1 MREKLSAAGLG
12 LLVAAIVAVSATFA
26 WITLSRAPEVTGIA
40 TTLSGNGAL
49 EIALSKP
56 DGSQPDNFDI
66 DEGAPAKTDVVS
78 SNLQW
83 GNLVNLSDASYG
95 IDNLALR
102 PAQLNTSN
110 LLNSPL
116 WGASYGGDGRI
127 TQLDSN
133 YAYAKY
139 KDGTFIT
146 SKDLGVRAIAT
157 YTTTISD
164 ASQREYIEVRDA
176 VTAAHQAVN
185 EAYGNDRDG
194 VPTKFG
200 ALGTMISKYA
210 QDKLDKAS
218 PGTNL
223 APYLG
228 NMIPLYEAV
237 QEVMEKQKD
246 AYVALANL
254 QSYLHANNTGGEYK
268 PMTWKELVDNRLDY
282 TAQDSKTDSKNGVVS
297 LVGLKDFIK
306 DLGIIETD
314 VSLLHQYKADY
325 EENGTAYY
333 WGTWSKTEELKHPLN
348 TIVADLIDHGSMTID
363 LNDDGQERKVT
374 GLGKNDASALL
385 SANGKNRKAY
395 VYNGVLKRLEQLA
408 VDESYRLNGRGECT
422 IRVSFLATI
431 TVNGKA
437 YTKASGASD
446 FALNYSRST
455 EGKEL
460 VPSDQV
466 AEDTYGMVVDFWV
479 RTNHETT
486 KLTLEG
492 ATVTDEEGEILRY
505 DGVNRIWGAT
515 GAAES
520 GTLTR
525 ESTTQ
530 GGGSCYVYY
539 ADTPEDQSRSLRLL
553 EAMKVAFVSA
563 SGELLAQ
570 GEMDTQNYWAQ
581 NGRITV
587 PLALNSETKTTY
599 TYKDKQN
606 NELVGRAITTLQMD
620 DAQRITAIVYL
631 DGTQL
636 TNDMVLAA
644 SEVQGQLNLQFGSS
658 ENLTTAGDK
667 NLVDK
672 VRRVTA
678 TADKLELDYDTAT
691 SAEELTT
698 EVTLTVEGAEPTEI
712 TAQFVRA
719 INSTQGSRETEMSF
733 TKQADGS
740 WTGKYRFVAPGTY
753 YLRHVRL
760 NGVDYALDEPVTIQV
775 KGFDLKSVSWSE
787 MTSEATIRTS
797 DGTYSEKVWV
807 EFATDDETKMPSTVE
822 ARFVRTDGNTVNI
835 PLTRG
840 TGGVWTGTGTFTTS
854 GVYKWEYLV
863 YKTASST
870 NGSYRDLGD
879 SKKTLDLALG
889 LYVSVL
895 DKSGTQTQPYET
907 GRTYPKDVAVSIYD
921 NAGNALEGLEGAR
934 LYYSNGGSA
943 TNTINT
949 DLAWE
954 ELDGC
959 YNGTLP
965 IAKAGRYQFAYV
977 SMQGGQALTKAT
989 DSPIYTIIS
998 PDPPIYDETSRATYH
1013 GDTLQFV
1020 PLTNDAQ
1027 IDGVKIK
1034 NSASATVAAVV
1045 HNSETNGYYSVPAGD
1060 VRYAGESWIVKLPTY
1075 TRQLGEDRQEQTQ
1088 DGTWT
1093 LVALLLT
1100 DCYDTNSVFRDE
1112 TNPIIWVGSDDV
1124 SKAYAADR
1132 LVDESGNARPYE
1144 SKDFSL
1150 LSTTVSCSVSVTM
1163 EPGQTDLG
1171 SKSSTEFMHRF
1182 AVKDLGM
1189 KVTIRDDAGR
1199 VIPADKVESVL
1210 LAVNYAAP
1218 QDDAY
1223 GYRVQSGAGRGYEV
1237 SFTWDGEQCLWT
1249 AASSPDIWQY
1259 VGRYTV
1265 QKLTVTVKGGKSLTF
1280 EAGTAG
1286 VPAAYTLM
1294 TKSPDSS
1301 NISLEDVKQVTKEFG
1316 KNSNNNVTGT
1326 FLQSYDLGGTNLKV
1340 SLTPKDKDGNQYAV
1354 LENVTASLKLTY
1366 KNGKTAPYGGYS
1378 WTDTSAYE
1386 NITLP
1391 MAAGDGNSVYK
1402 AEATPLLAG
1411 TYSAAIEVKVGKNT
1425 TTMNLSDISAWSKA
1439 PDVTMALADG
1449 TPETVTVNKGG
1460 GIEYS
1465 EVFTANNE
1473 VKDKGHAAVLF
1484 ANATRFTADNNKGE
1498 YKYKKLEGLS
1508 GYVDKTAYD
1517 TTYSDY
1523 FADYSVPSLKFSVND
1538 GGTACRSFTLIIP
1551 NNNGQAA
1558 VFASGEG
1565 AYANVQ
1571 IGYIEET
1578 TADMPGK
1585 HEDNSVSYKYKAE
1598 NVNVIGTQ
1606 SISTIQANDGSI
1618 AYTLKLASELSI
1630 VQENHAV
1637 PSAAFRVDNEA
1648 FLSPEG
1654 KTSENGRPFTFILP
1668 DELYA
1673 SKDGKT
1679 YVETQITEE
1688 GDKETKTEGENL
1700 TDKLPSVASV
1710 QNGDWTPLTNGNPI
1724 KAYVETVKV
1733 EKNNHF
1739 SVKAASLTQWH
1750 NTKADY
1756 KKTWTQEKYWIYPG
1770 LSQTTSQTVN
1780 ASGTIT
1786 SVWDTNY
1793 YTVITS
1799 LKAWDVDGVVHNPG
1813 ETITVSGNSIIRPM
1827 YNEERTLV
1835 QRVSTIEVTNGKT
1848 EATYIANRVAT
1859 ITVRPDSKVDPDVT
1873 GESDRYCV
1881 WKTCAD
1887 YPYKGSDA
1895 AAKAAAEAT
1904 VVPTIPGYTK
1914 KAALTAGTVVSSCDK
1929 EWTQYS
1935 SNTTGTTTT
1944 TKITYD
1950 ANGNELSRT
1959 ESTTTN

>member
-210 QDKLDKAS
+210 QDRLDGSS

-268 PMTWKELVDNRLDY
+268 PMTWKELVDNQLDY

-306 DLGIIETD
+306 DLGIIEND

-325 EENGTAYY
+325 EGNGTAYY
-333 WGTWSKTEELKHPLN
+333 WGTWSKTEELAHPLN
-348 TIVADLIDHGSMTID
+348 KIVADLIDHGSMTID
-363 LNDDGQERKVT
+363 LNDDGKERKVT

-385 SANGKNRKAY
+385 GANGKNRKAY

-422 IRVSFLATI
+422 IRVSYVLTI
-431 TVNGKA
+431 TVYGKA

-539 ADTPEDQSRSLRLL
+539 ADTPEDQNRSLRLL

-644 SEVQGQLNLQFGSS
+644 TEVQGQLNLQFGSS

-678 TADKLELDYDTAT
+678 TADKLELDYDTAN

-1259 VGRYTV
+1259 VGQYTV

-1286 VPAAYTLM
+1286 VPAAYTIM

-1316 KNSNNNVTGT
+1316 KNSSNNVTGT

-1340 SLTPKDKDGNQYAV
+1340 SLKPKDKGGNQYAV

-1402 AEATPLLAG
+1402 AGATPLLAG

-1425 TTMNLSDISAWSKA
+1425 TTMNLSDISAYSKA

-1449 TPETVTVNKGG
+1449 TPTTVTVNADAGTAA
-1460 GIEYS
+1460 S
-1465 EVFTANNE
+1465 TNTFTGNNTI
-1473 VKDKGHAAVLF
+1473 VNDGHSAVLF
-1484 ANATRFTADNNKGE
+1484 AAYRPFEASENLGTYKNYNQGGMHADEFAHYEMPKLKFTLTDLGTAGVSIE
-1498 YKYKKLEGLS
+1498 MQVPGSGSVKLENDKETAESIQIGTVQS
-1508 GYVDKTAYD
+1508 GKEGREGFYEYD
-1517 TTYSDY
+1517 SVWSGTTTEPCTYSY
-1523 FADYSVPSLKFSVND
+1523 NTEIPQVVGEQAIKTISATQEGVSYLLALKTPIVIVQKNTAVPSIRFVVDNDKFMTPAAKESADGRAFTYVLPKGLTAKAGGNAVTEQMTTVTSETETTGVDPDAQVND
-1538 GGTACRSFTLIIP
+1538 GNHPITKDNMNWGGTGEINRVTSSQKVYTVTNGVTTYEHTVTVIWDFTSDCYKRHITTQLYTI
-1551 NNNGQAA
+1551 N
-1558 VFASGEG
+1558 ER
-1565 AYANVQ
+1565 VQ
-1571 IGYIEET
+1571 STTATISVKGTTTEIKTET
-1578 TADMPGK
+1578 TD
-1585 HEDNSVSYKYKAE
+1585 EV
-1598 NVNVIGTQ
+1598 T
-1606 SISTIQANDGSI
+1606 
-1618 AYTLKLASELSI
+1618 
-1630 VQENHAV
+1630 
-1637 PSAAFRVDNEA
+1637 
-1648 FLSPEG
+1648 
-1654 KTSENGRPFTFILP
+1654 TSL
-1668 DELYA
+1668 DYWMV
-1673 SKDGKT
+1673 DGKRC
-1679 YVETQITEE
+1679 EPGAE
-1688 GDKETKTEGENL
+1688 
-1700 TDKLPSVASV
+1700 
-1710 QNGDWTPLTNGNPI
+1710 
-1724 KAYVETVKV
+1724 VK
-1733 EKNNHF
+1733 
-1739 SVKAASLTQWH
+1739 
-1750 NTKADY
+1750 
-1756 KKTWTQEKYWIYPG
+1756 
-1770 LSQTTSQTVN
+1770 
-1780 ASGTIT
+1780 
-1786 SVWDTNY
+1786 
-1793 YTVITS
+1793 
-1799 LKAWDVDGVVHNPG
+1799 
-1813 ETITVSGNSIIRPM
+1813 VSGNSVATPVYKIVRTPVQKLVTTTSVIGETD
-1827 YNEERTLV
+1827 YNYRAECTAQETV
-1835 QRVSTIEVTNGKT
+1835 DGGAGN
-1848 EATYIANRVAT
+1848 EATGTKEFCTHSTRACKKNKGTKENALNDPSVTEPTNPGYKKVSSAT
-1859 ITVRPDSKVDPDVT
+1859 PGIVRDISNSKWERYGDPIVKSGETTVSKV
-1873 GESDRYCV
+1873 C
-1881 WKTCAD
+1881 
-1887 YPYKGSDA
+1887 
-1895 AAKAAAEAT
+1895 
-1904 VVPTIPGYTK
+1904 
-1914 KAALTAGTVVSSCDK
+1914 
-1929 EWTQYS
+1929 
-1935 SNTTGTTTT
+1935 
-1944 TKITYD
+1944 YD
-1950 ANGNELSRT
+1950 GNGNVLWS
-1959 ESTTTN
+1959 S

>member
-210 QDKLDKAS
+210 QDRLDGSS

-268 PMTWKELVDNRLDY
+268 PMTWKELVDNQLDY

-306 DLGIIETD
+306 DLGIIEND

-325 EENGTAYY
+325 EGNGTAYY
-333 WGTWSKTEELKHPLN
+333 WGTWSKTEELAHPLN
-348 TIVADLIDHGSMTID
+348 KIVADLIDHGSMTID
-363 LNDDGQERKVT
+363 LNDDGKERKVT

-385 SANGKNRKAY
+385 GANGKNRKAY

-422 IRVSFLATI
+422 IRVSYVLTI
-431 TVNGKA
+431 TVYGKA

-539 ADTPEDQSRSLRLL
+539 ADTPEDQNRSLRLL

-644 SEVQGQLNLQFGSS
+644 TEVQGQLNLQFGSS

-678 TADKLELDYDTAT
+678 TADKLELDYDTAN

-870 NGSYRDLGD
+870 NGSYKDLGD

-949 DLAWE
+949 DLAWK

-1112 TNPIIWVGSDDV
+1112 ANPIIWVGSDDV

-1259 VGRYTV
+1259 VGQYPD
-1265 QKLTVTVKGGKSLTF
+1265 QKLPVTVKGGKSLTF
-1280 EAGTAG
+1280 KAGTAG
-1286 VPAAYTLM
+1286 VPAAYTIT
-1294 TKSPDSS
+1294 TKGPDSS

-1316 KNSNNNVTGT
+1316 KNSSNNVTGT

-1402 AEATPLLAG
+1402 AGVTPLLAG
-1411 TYSAAIEVKVGKNT
+1411 TYSAAIEVKVGTNT
-1425 TTMNLSDISAWSKA
+1425 TTMNLSDISAYSKA
-1439 PDVTMALADG
+1439 PTVKVKSVSPSEDNVVQINTYTGEKNFLYANAKLIDVQNYKSDYLANVYVAA
-1449 TPETVTVNKGG
+1449 TKTVDEKSGWELVNYTLPKIVLELS
-1460 GIEYS
+1460 GIENYDS
-1465 EVFTANNE
+1465 IEATLAGNPSNFKFTAGNS
-1473 VKDKGHAAVLF
+1473 
-1484 ANATRFTADNNKGE
+1484 
-1498 YKYKKLEGLS
+1498 LS
-1508 GYVDKTAYD
+1508 GELEIGSIATKEFVYYSGWLGDEKSICEEATVIGEQILSRVAVSKDNIVYSVKLAQEVIVKETNTAPPSITFVDPKEIGYAGFDDPSVYNTTSASGDEFEIVLPSALGVINKNYEVTDDSVTWQKNESESREERYIYYTQGATTAERSRVFVGVFKYEATTTFKYHPIIR
-1517 TTYSDY
+1517 TTYCEEKTSTTQEHTG
-1523 FADYSVPSLKFSVND
+1523 KFGVVGWKIGEKTYAPGEKYVVTGSIRAIPVIGQIGDGVAIGQVKVKTLRHYIRTETFGEDIVRSATAEVQYTGRNKEYPEEKAKAITAAEKKYND
-1538 GGTACRSFTLIIP
+1538 GGI
-1551 NNNGQAA
+1551 
-1558 VFASGEG
+1558 
-1565 AYANVQ
+1565 
-1571 IGYIEET
+1571 
-1578 TADMPGK
+1578 K
-1585 HEDNSVSYKYKAE
+1585 
-1598 NVNVIGTQ
+1598 
-1606 SISTIQANDGSI
+1606 
-1618 AYTLKLASELSI
+1618 
-1630 VQENHAV
+1630 
-1637 PSAAFRVDNEA
+1637 
-1648 FLSPEG
+1648 PEG
-1654 KTSENGRPFTFILP
+1654 YEWLNPSEP
-1668 DELYA
+1668 
-1673 SKDGKT
+1673 
-1679 YVETQITEE
+1679 
-1688 GDKETKTEGENL
+1688 
-1700 TDKLPSVASV
+1700 
-1710 QNGDWTPLTNGNPI
+1710 
-1724 KAYVETVKV
+1724 TVKPDRWNMV
-1733 EKNNHF
+1733 
-1739 SVKAASLTQWH
+1739 
-1750 NTKADY
+1750 
-1756 KKTWTQEKYWIYPG
+1756 
-1770 LSQTTSQTVN
+1770 
-1780 ASGTIT
+1780 
-1786 SVWDTNY
+1786 
-1793 YTVITS
+1793 
-1799 LKAWDVDGVVHNPG
+1799 G
-1813 ETITVSGNSIIRPM
+1813 E
-1827 YNEERTLV
+1827 E
-1835 QRVSTIEVTNGKT
+1835 TIEV
-1848 EATYIANRVAT
+1848 
-1859 ITVRPDSKVDPDVT
+1859 S
-1873 GESDRYCV
+1873 
-1881 WKTCAD
+1881 
-1887 YPYKGSDA
+1887 
-1895 AAKAAAEAT
+1895 
-1904 VVPTIPGYTK
+1904 
-1914 KAALTAGTVVSSCDK
+1914 
-1929 EWTQYS
+1929 
-1935 SNTTGTTTT
+1935 
-1944 TKITYD
+1944 
-1950 ANGNELSRT
+1950 
-1959 ESTTTN
+1959 

>member
-210 QDKLDKAS
+210 QDKLDGSS

-223 APYLG
+223 APYLRD
-228 NMIPLYEAV
+228 MIPLYEAV
-237 QEVMEKQKD
+237 QEVMEKQKE
-246 AYVALANL
+246 AYVTLANL

-268 PMTWKELVDNRLDY
+268 PMTWKELVDNQLDY

-306 DLGIIETD
+306 DLGIIEND

-333 WGTWSKTEELKHPLN
+333 WSTWSKTEELKYPLN
-348 TIVADLIDHGSMTID
+348 TIVAHLIDHGSMTID
-363 LNDDGQERKVT
+363 LNDDGKERKVT

-422 IRVSFLATI
+422 IRVSYMLTI
-431 TVNGKA
+431 TVYGKA

-492 ATVTDEEGEILRY
+492 ATVTDEEGEVLRY

-587 PLALNSETKTTY
+587 PLALNGETKTTY

-644 SEVQGQLNLQFGSS
+644 SEIQGQLNLQFGSS

-775 KGFDLKSVSWSE
+775 KGFDLKSVGWSK

-870 NGSYRDLGD
+870 NGSYKDLGD

-1045 HNSETNGYYSVPAGD
+1045 HNSETNEYYSVPAED

-1112 TNPIIWVGSDDV
+1112 ANPIIWVGSDDV
-1124 SKAYAADR
+1124 SKAYAAKQ

-1171 SKSSTEFMHRF
+1171 SKSGTEFMHRF

-1189 KVTIRDDAGR
+1189 KVTIRDDAGH

-1237 SFTWDGEQCLWT
+1237 SFTWDGEQRLWT

-1259 VGRYTV
+1259 VGQYTV

-1294 TKSPDSS
+1294 TKGPDSS
-1301 NISLEDVKQVTKEFG
+1301 NISLEDVKQTTRVFG
-1316 KNSNNNVTGT
+1316 KSGNNVTGT
-1326 FLQSYDLGGTNLKV
+1326 FLEKYPLEGTNLKV
-1340 SLTPKDKDGNQYAV
+1340 SLQPKDSDGRQYAV
-1354 LENVTASLKLTY
+1354 LDDVTAVLKLTY
-1366 KNGKTAPYGGYS
+1366 KDKKTAPNGGYT
-1378 WTDTSAYE
+1378 WAETSAYE

-1391 MAAGDGNSVYK
+1391 MTAGDGSGTYK
-1402 AEATPLLAG
+1402 AGATPLLAG
-1411 TYSAAIEVKVGKNT
+1411 TYSAAIEVKVGKNIT
-1425 TTMNLSDISAWSKA
+1425 TLNLSDISAYSKA
-1439 PDVTMALADG
+1439 P
-1449 TPETVTVNKGG
+1449 
-1460 GIEYS
+1460 
-1465 EVFTANNE
+1465 
-1473 VKDKGHAAVLF
+1473 
-1484 ANATRFTADNNKGE
+1484 
-1498 YKYKKLEGLS
+1498 
-1508 GYVDKTAYD
+1508 
-1517 TTYSDY
+1517 
-1523 FADYSVPSLKFSVND
+1523 
-1538 GGTACRSFTLIIP
+1538 
-1551 NNNGQAA
+1551 
-1558 VFASGEG
+1558 
-1565 AYANVQ
+1565 
-1571 IGYIEET
+1571 
-1578 TADMPGK
+1578 
-1585 HEDNSVSYKYKAE
+1585 
-1598 NVNVIGTQ
+1598 
-1606 SISTIQANDGSI
+1606 
-1618 AYTLKLASELSI
+1618 
-1630 VQENHAV
+1630 
-1637 PSAAFRVDNEA
+1637 
-1648 FLSPEG
+1648 
-1654 KTSENGRPFTFILP
+1654 
-1668 DELYA
+1668 
-1673 SKDGKT
+1673 
-1679 YVETQITEE
+1679 
-1688 GDKETKTEGENL
+1688 
-1700 TDKLPSVASV
+1700 
-1710 QNGDWTPLTNGNPI
+1710 
-1724 KAYVETVKV
+1724 TVKV
-1733 EKNNHF
+1733 VGV
-1739 SVKAASLTQWH
+1739 S
-1750 NTKADY
+1750 
-1756 KKTWTQEKYWIYPG
+1756 P
-1770 LSQTTSQTVN
+1770 
-1780 ASGTIT
+1780 TI
-1786 SVWDTNY
+1786 
-1793 YTVITS
+1793 
-1799 LKAWDVDGVVHNPG
+1799 
-1813 ETITVSGNSIIRPM
+1813 
-1827 YNEERTLV
+1827 
-1835 QRVSTIEVTNGKT
+1835 
-1848 EATYIANRVAT
+1848 
-1859 ITVRPDSKVDPDVT
+1859 
-1873 GESDRYCV
+1873 GESFN
-1881 WKTCAD
+1881 TNL
-1887 YPYKGSDA
+1887 YKGSDMQYYEVA
-1895 AAKAAAEAT
+1895 QRNGQIVSVSNYYSEEKNEANIYIRADKVKNNVCNEYLVDYTLPTVALKLSDAGTTFAEAIVSVGNGTSFTFSKDSSTNVQEIGTIGKSSWKYQTGTFLGVEQYETIEYETREELGEQTISNIDFKKDGITYSVTLSKAITIRENNSAPPSLTYICTESGYTMPNAVRSVDGKAMTVVLPATNTIEKKETQATEPTAWSETGRSTQNLTYYSVDSVTAVEKGSKVWLIDTRRWDATATFTYHLYERTKVTEERTATAQEVLQTYGVVGWSINGTTYKPGETVAVTGVTTAIAQIGPIGDPTILGQPTITKLKRTTESDKFIKNETGTVERTGLDYSAGKEAAKKTVLELYAEKKPAGYDWFNGSNPESDEHLL
-1904 VVPTIPGYTK
+1904 VPRVEE
-1914 KAALTAGTVVSSCDK
+1914 LTGK
-1929 EWTQYS
+1929 
-1935 SNTTGTTTT
+1935 G
-1944 TKITYD
+1944 
-1950 ANGNELSRT
+1950 
-1959 ESTTTN
+1959 

>member
-12 LLVAAIVAVSATFA
+12 LLVAAVVAVSATFA

-139 KDGTFIT
+139 KDGAFIT

-210 QDKLDKAS
+210 QDRLDGSS

-254 QSYLHANNTGGEYK
+254 QSYLHANKTGGEYK
-268 PMTWKELVDNRLDY
+268 PMTWKELVDNQLDY

-306 DLGIIETD
+306 DLGTIETD

-333 WGTWSKTEELKHPLN
+333 WGTWSKTEELAHPLN
-348 TIVADLIDHGSMTID
+348 RIVADLIDHGSMTID

-385 SANGKNRKAY
+385 GANGKNRKAY

-422 IRVSFLATI
+422 IRVSYVLTI
-431 TVNGKA
+431 TVYGKA

-492 ATVTDEEGEILRY
+492 ATVTDEEGEVLRY

-644 SEVQGQLNLQFGSS
+644 SEIQGQLNLQFGSS

-719 INSTQGSRETEMSF
+719 INSTQGSREQAMSF

-740 WTGKYRFVAPGTY
+740 WTGKYSFVAPGTY

-760 NGVDYALDEPVTIQV
+760 NGVDYALDEPVAIQV
-775 KGFDLKSVSWSE
+775 KGFDLKSVGWSE
-787 MTSEATIRTS
+787 MTGEATIRNS

-870 NGSYRDLGD
+870 NGSYKDLGD

-907 GRTYPKDVAVSIYD
+907 GKTYPKDVAVSIYD

-949 DLAWE
+949 DLVWR

-977 SMQGGQALTKAT
+977 SMQGGQTLTKAT

-1034 NSASATVAAVV
+1034 NSASAKVAAVV

-1075 TRQLGEDRQEQTQ
+1075 TRQLGENRQEQTQ

-1112 TNPIIWVGSDDV
+1112 ANPIIWVGSDDV
-1124 SKAYAADR
+1124 SKAYAADH

-1189 KVTIRDDAGR
+1189 KVTIRDDAGH

-1210 LAVNYAAP
+1210 LKVSYAAP
-1218 QDDAY
+1218 QDDTY
-1223 GYRVQSGAGRGYEV
+1223 GYRVQSGAGKGYDV
-1237 SFTWDGEQCLWT
+1237 SFTWDGEQRLWT
-1249 AASSPDIWQY
+1249 AASSPDIWQH

-1265 QKLTVTVKGGKSLTF
+1265 QELTVTVKGGKSLTF

-1286 VPAAYTLM
+1286 VPAAYTIT
-1294 TKSPDSS
+1294 TKGPDSS
-1301 NISLEDVKQVTKEFG
+1301 NISLEDVKQTTRVFG
-1316 KNSNNNVTGT
+1316 KSGNNVTGT
-1326 FLQSYDLGGTNLKV
+1326 FLEKYSLEGTNLKV
-1340 SLTPKDKDGNQYAV
+1340 SLQPKDKGGNQYAV
-1354 LENVTASLKLTY
+1354 LDDVTAVLKLTY
-1366 KNGKTAPYGGYS
+1366 KDKKTAPNGGYT
-1378 WTDTSAYE
+1378 WIGETSAYE

-1391 MAAGDGNSVYK
+1391 MAAGDGNGTYK
-1402 AEATPLLAG
+1402 AGATPLLAG

-1425 TTMNLSDISAWSKA
+1425 TTLNLSDISAWSKA

-1449 TPETVTVNKGG
+1449 TPETVTVNADAG
-1460 GIEYS
+1460 
-1465 EVFTANNE
+1465 TAASTNTFIGNNTI
-1473 VKDKGHAAVLF
+1473 VNDGHSAVLF
-1484 ANATRFTADNNKGE
+1484 AAYRPFEASENLGTYKNYNQGGMHAGEFAHYEMPKLKFTLTDLSTAGVSIE
-1498 YKYKKLEGLS
+1498 MQVPGSGSVKLENDKETAESIQIGTVQS
-1508 GYVDKTAYD
+1508 GKEGREGFYEYD
-1517 TTYSDY
+1517 SIWSGTTTEPCTYSYNTEIPQVVGEQAIKTISATQEGVSYLLALKNPIVIVQKNTAVPGIRFVVDNDK
-1523 FADYSVPSLKFSVND
+1523 FMTPAAKESADGRAFTYVLPKALTAKTGGNTVTEQVTTETSETETSGKDPDTQVND
-1538 GGTACRSFTLIIP
+1538 GNYPITEDNMNWGGTGEINRVTGSQKVYTVT
-1551 NNNGQAA
+1551 NGVTTYKHTVTVIWDYTSDCYKRHITTQLYTIN
-1558 VFASGEG
+1558 ER
-1565 AYANVQ
+1565 VQ
-1571 IGYIEET
+1571 STTATISVKGTTTEIKTET
-1578 TADMPGK
+1578 TD
-1585 HEDNSVSYKYKAE
+1585 EV
-1598 NVNVIGTQ
+1598 T
-1606 SISTIQANDGSI
+1606 
-1618 AYTLKLASELSI
+1618 
-1630 VQENHAV
+1630 
-1637 PSAAFRVDNEA
+1637 
-1648 FLSPEG
+1648 
-1654 KTSENGRPFTFILP
+1654 TSL
-1668 DELYA
+1668 DYWMV
-1673 SKDGKT
+1673 DGKRCEAGAE
-1679 YVETQITEE
+1679 V
-1688 GDKETKTEGENL
+1688 
-1700 TDKLPSVASV
+1700 
-1710 QNGDWTPLTNGNPI
+1710 
-1724 KAYVETVKV
+1724 
-1733 EKNNHF
+1733 
-1739 SVKAASLTQWH
+1739 
-1750 NTKADY
+1750 
-1756 KKTWTQEKYWIYPG
+1756 
-1770 LSQTTSQTVN
+1770 
-1780 ASGTIT
+1780 
-1786 SVWDTNY
+1786 
-1793 YTVITS
+1793 
-1799 LKAWDVDGVVHNPG
+1799 
-1813 ETITVSGNSIIRPM
+1813 TVSGNSVATPVYKIIRTPVQKLVTTTSVIGETD
-1827 YNEERTLV
+1827 YNYRAECTAQETV
-1835 QRVSTIEVTNGKT
+1835 DGGAGN
-1848 EATYIANRVAT
+1848 EATGTKEFCTHSTRVCKKNKGTKENALNDPSVTEPTNPGYKKVSSAT
-1859 ITVRPDSKVDPDVT
+1859 PGIVRDISNSKWERYGDPIVKSGETTVSKV
-1873 GESDRYCV
+1873 C
-1881 WKTCAD
+1881 
-1887 YPYKGSDA
+1887 
-1895 AAKAAAEAT
+1895 
-1904 VVPTIPGYTK
+1904 
-1914 KAALTAGTVVSSCDK
+1914 
-1929 EWTQYS
+1929 
-1935 SNTTGTTTT
+1935 
-1944 TKITYD
+1944 YD
-1950 ANGNELSRT
+1950 GNGNVLWS
-1959 ESTTTN
+1959 S

>member
-268 PMTWKELVDNRLDY
+268 PMTWKELVDNQLDY

-306 DLGIIETD
+306 DLGIIEGD
-314 VSLLHQYKADY
+314 VNLLHQYKADY

-333 WGTWSKTEELKHPLN
+333 WSAWSKTEELEQPLN
-348 TIVADLIDHGSMTID
+348 KIVARLIDHGTMTID

-385 SANGKNRKAY
+385 SANGKNRKVY

-408 VDESYRLNGRGECT
+408 IDESYRLNGRGECT

-492 ATVTDEEGEILRY
+492 ATVTDEEGEVLRY

-644 SEVQGQLNLQFGSS
+644 SEIQGQLNLQFGSS

-775 KGFDLKSVSWSE
+775 KGFDLKSVGWSE

-870 NGSYRDLGD
+870 NGSYKDLGD

-949 DLAWE
+949 DLAWK

-1045 HNSETNGYYSVPAGD
+1045 HNSETNEYYSVPAED

-1112 TNPIIWVGSDDV
+1112 ANPIIWVGSDDV
-1124 SKAYAADR
+1124 SKAYAADQ
-1132 LVDESGNARPYE
+1132 LVDESGNPRPYE

-1189 KVTIRDDAGR
+1189 KVTIRDNAGR

-1237 SFTWDGEQCLWT
+1237 SFTWDGEQRLWT

-1259 VGRYTV
+1259 VGQYTV

-1280 EAGTAG
+1280 EASTAG

-1294 TKSPDSS
+1294 TKGPDSS
-1301 NISLEDVKQVTKEFG
+1301 NISLEDVKQTTRVFG
-1316 KNSNNNVTGT
+1316 KSGNNVTGT
-1326 FLQSYDLGGTNLKV
+1326 FLEKYPLEGTNLKV
-1340 SLTPKDKDGNQYAV
+1340 SLQPKDSDGRQYAV
-1354 LENVTASLKLTY
+1354 LDDVTAVLKLTY
-1366 KNGKTAPYGGYS
+1366 KDKKTAPNGGYT
-1378 WTDTSAYE
+1378 WAETSAYE

-1391 MAAGDGNSVYK
+1391 MTAGDGSGTYK
-1402 AEATPLLAG
+1402 AGATPLLAG
-1411 TYSAAIEVKVGKNT
+1411 TYSAAIEVKVGINT
-1425 TTMNLSDISAWSKA
+1425 TTLNLSDISAYSKL

-1449 TPETVTVNKGG
+1449 TPATVTVNKSGG
-1460 GIEYS
+1460 TAYGETF
-1465 EVFTANNE
+1465 EANNV
-1473 VKDKGHAAVLF
+1473 VKDRYDAIVFVGAE
-1484 ANATRFTADNNKGE
+1484 RFTAENNVGTFT
-1498 YKYKKLEGLS
+1498 YKPLFGSTQTIKS
-1508 GYVDKTAYD
+1508 TQNSAH
-1517 TTYSDY
+1517 
-1523 FADYSVPSLKFSVND
+1523 FADYTMPWLM
-1538 GGTACRSFTLIIP
+1538 FTLADAGERCEAFVLEIP
-1551 NNNGQAA
+1551 NNG
-1558 VFASGEG
+1558 GK
-1565 AYANVQ
+1565 NVSFNTKTGDLSKVVE
-1571 IGYIEET
+1571 IGSVTET
-1578 TADMPGK
+1578 KEFIA
-1585 HEDNSVSYKYKAE
+1585 ESYDGGMENFEYKAE
-1598 NVNVIGTQ
+1598 IANVIGTQ

-1618 AYTLKLASELSI
+1618 AYTLELASELSI

-1637 PSAAFRVDNEA
+1637 PSVTFRVDNEA
-1648 FLSPEG
+1648 FQTPEG
-1654 KTSENGRPFTFILP
+1654 KASEDGRSFKFTLP
-1668 DELYA
+1668 TELYA
-1673 SKDGKT
+1673 TDGKT
-1679 YVETQITEE
+1679 YVETKETVVGEATVTEE
-1688 GDKETKTEGENL
+1688 GGGDPMASLPEINGDAVEWQNQGSGDTKKVYVETKTIKEGSHFDTAYEGKWYRPAWTHLTQKDYQTSYVQHKYTVQQNL
-1700 TDKLPSVASV
+1700 KQRASFTAEIKGITTTV
-1710 QNGDWTPLTNGNPI
+1710 QNT
-1724 KAYVETVKV
+1724 Y
-1733 EKNNHF
+1733 
-1739 SVKAASLTQWH
+1739 
-1750 NTKADY
+1750 
-1756 KKTWTQEKYWIYPG
+1756 
-1770 LSQTTSQTVN
+1770 
-1780 ASGTIT
+1780 
-1786 SVWDTNY
+1786 Y
-1793 YTVITS
+1793 YTVKTS
-1799 LKAWDVDGVVHNPG
+1799 LGGWDVNGKVYKPG
-1813 ETITVSGNSIIRPM
+1813 ETIVVSGNCIVKPIYDEVRTLQQRVEETKVVDGSLIANYIA
-1827 YNEERTLV
+1827 ERTVTLT
-1835 QRVSTIEVTNGKT
+1835 VSDGEVSGKSGT
-1848 EATYIANRVAT
+1848 WCAGKKCNTYSNAAMG
-1859 ITVRPDSKVDPDVT
+1859 S
-1873 GESDRYCV
+1873 ES
-1881 WKTCAD
+1881 
-1887 YPYKGSDA
+1887 
-1895 AAKAAAEAT
+1895 AAKSAADSYEPPA
-1904 VVPTIPGYTK
+1904 PGGYTK
-1914 KAALTAGTVVSSCDK
+1914 GAETVSAGTVVTTPSAG
-1929 EWTQYS
+1929 WQQNGPTG
-1935 SNTTGTTTT
+1935 NTGTTTT
-1944 TKITYD
+1944 TRITYD

-1959 ESTTTN
+1959 ESTN

>member
-1132 LVDESGNARPYE
+1132 LVDEGGNARPYE

-1259 VGRYTV
+1259 VGQYTV

-1286 VPAAYTLM
+1286 VPAAYTIM
-1294 TKSPDSS
+1294 TKGPDSS

-1316 KNSNNNVTGT
+1316 KNSSNNVTGT

-1402 AEATPLLAG
+1402 AGATPLLAG
-1411 TYSAAIEVKVGKNT
+1411 TYSAAIAVKVGENT

-1439 PDVTMALADG
+1439 PTVKVESVTPNEQTTIQINTYTGDKIYLYENAELVNVQNYKSDYLANVYVAATKTTDSVSNVDLVSYTLPTVQMRLLDGGAFGSAVMALSNG
-1449 TPETVTVNKGG
+1449 TG
-1460 GIEYS
+1460 
-1465 EVFTANNE
+1465 
-1473 VKDKGHAAVLF
+1473 
-1484 ANATRFTADNNKGE
+1484 
-1498 YKYKKLEGLS
+1498 
-1508 GYVDKTAYD
+1508 
-1517 TTYSDY
+1517 
-1523 FADYSVPSLKFSVND
+1523 
-1538 GGTACRSFTLIIP
+1538 SF
-1551 NNNGQAA
+1551 N
-1558 VFASGEG
+1558 F
-1565 AYANVQ
+1565 
-1571 IGYIEET
+1571 
-1578 TADMPGK
+1578 
-1585 HEDNSVSYKYKAE
+1585 
-1598 NVNVIGTQ
+1598 
-1606 SISTIQANDGSI
+1606 
-1618 AYTLKLASELSI
+1618 
-1630 VQENHAV
+1630 
-1637 PSAAFRVDNEA
+1637 
-1648 FLSPEG
+1648 
-1654 KTSENGRPFTFILP
+1654 
-1668 DELYA
+1668 
-1673 SKDGKT
+1673 
-1679 YVETQITEE
+1679 
-1688 GDKETKTEGENL
+1688 
-1700 TDKLPSVASV
+1700 
-1710 QNGDWTPLTNGNPI
+1710 TNGNPLSEEVSIGTKTTGEYVYGSNWGIDKTSNYEIVTTIGEQSATDIVLTCKSESGTVHYTVKLTQPVVVRENNDAPPSVTFKNPADVGYKGYQDPSIYNAESTDGGEFTVTLPATLGEIRTEYDKVDGDAQWKKNDALCSTEKLMYYSSSISVKKDYI
-1724 KAYVETVKV
+1724 KAYFYTAWYEAQATFTYQLYVRETYVEEITTTTQRY
-1733 EKNNHF
+1733 
-1739 SVKAASLTQWH
+1739 AANFGLTGWKIG
-1750 NTKADY
+1750 TMTY
-1756 KKTWTQEKYWIYPG
+1756 K
-1770 LSQTTSQTVN
+1770 
-1780 ASGTIT
+1780 
-1786 SVWDTNY
+1786 
-1793 YTVITS
+1793 
-1799 LKAWDVDGVVHNPG
+1799 PG
-1813 ETITVSGNSIIRPM
+1813 ETLTVDTSLVAIPIIGQL
-1827 YNEERTLV
+1827 EEGTAVGLP
-1835 QRVSTIEVTNGKT
+1835 
-1848 EATYIANRVAT
+1848 T
-1859 ITVRPDSKVDPDVT
+1859 ITTLRHYVRTETGPTEQKSAEQTASSSNYTGKSWKEPPDNEKKRQ
-1873 GESDRYCV
+1873 E
-1881 WKTCAD
+1881 AI
-1887 YPYKGSDA
+1887 DA
-1895 AAKAAAEAT
+1895 VAAKYNNSGVKPAGYNWFDPSKPTEYVEWGLKADET
-1904 VVPTIPGYTK
+1904 VVVK
-1914 KAALTAGTVVSSCDK
+1914 
-1929 EWTQYS
+1929 
-1935 SNTTGTTTT
+1935 
-1944 TKITYD
+1944 
-1950 ANGNELSRT
+1950 GN
-1959 ESTTTN
+1959 

>member
-12 LLVAAIVAVSATFA
+12 LLVATIVAVSATFA

-210 QDKLDKAS
+210 QDKLDKAN

-223 APYLG
+223 APYLRD
-228 NMIPLYEAV
+228 MIPLYEAV

-268 PMTWKELVDNRLDY
+268 PMTWKELVDNQLDY

-306 DLGIIETD
+306 DLGIIEGD
-314 VSLLHQYKADY
+314 VNLLHQYKADY

-333 WGTWSKTEELKHPLN
+333 WSAWSKTEELEQPLN
-348 TIVADLIDHGSMTID
+348 KIVARLIDHGTMTID

-385 SANGKNRKAY
+385 SANGKNRKVY

-408 VDESYRLNGRGECT
+408 IDESYRLNGRGECT

-492 ATVTDEEGEILRY
+492 ATVTDEEGEVLRY

-644 SEVQGQLNLQFGSS
+644 SEIQGQLNLQFGSS

-775 KGFDLKSVSWSE
+775 KGFDLKSVGWSE

-870 NGSYRDLGD
+870 NGSYKDLGD

-949 DLAWE
+949 DLAWK

-1045 HNSETNGYYSVPAGD
+1045 HNSETNEYYSVPAED

-1112 TNPIIWVGSDDV
+1112 ANPIIWVGSDDV
-1124 SKAYAADR
+1124 SKAYAADQ
-1132 LVDESGNARPYE
+1132 LVDESGNPRPYE

-1237 SFTWDGEQCLWT
+1237 SFTWDGEQRLWT

-1259 VGRYTV
+1259 VGQYTV

-1280 EAGTAG
+1280 EASTAG

-1294 TKSPDSS
+1294 TKGPDSS
-1301 NISLEDVKQVTKEFG
+1301 NISLEDVKQTTRVFG
-1316 KNSNNNVTGT
+1316 KSGNNVTGT
-1326 FLQSYDLGGTNLKV
+1326 FLEKYPLEGTNLKV
-1340 SLTPKDKDGNQYAV
+1340 SLQPKDSDGRQYAV
-1354 LENVTASLKLTY
+1354 LDDVTAVLKLTY
-1366 KNGKTAPYGGYS
+1366 KDKKTAPNGGYT
-1378 WTDTSAYE
+1378 WAETSAYE

-1391 MAAGDGNSVYK
+1391 MTAGDGSGTYK
-1402 AEATPLLAG
+1402 AGATPLLAG
-1411 TYSAAIEVKVGKNT
+1411 TYSAAIEVKVGINT
-1425 TTMNLSDISAWSKA
+1425 TTLNLSDISAYSKA
-1439 PDVTMALADG
+1439 PTVKVVSASMPG
-1449 TPETVTVNKGG
+1449 TSGAYEMNTNPDAKIYDDANLVRVQNYVAPEGDIATVYIKTEKWEQAIG
-1460 GIEYS
+1460 
-1465 EVFTANNE
+1465 
-1473 VKDKGHAAVLF
+1473 
-1484 ANATRFTADNNKGE
+1484 
-1498 YKYKKLEGLS
+1498 
-1508 GYVDKTAYD
+1508 DKTANMIKCVLPKVGLSL
-1517 TTYSDY
+1517 SD
-1523 FADYSVPSLKFSVND
+1523 A
-1538 GGTACRSFTLIIP
+1538 G
-1551 NNNGQAA
+1551 
-1558 VFASGEG
+1558 VFASATLIVPNAANPAHPVAYDFDAG
-1565 AYANVQ
+1565 ASAQ
-1571 IGYIEET
+1571 TMPIGWIEEKT
-1578 TADMPGK
+1578 QKASDSGLCGGEDVEMKYDIAYNAGEQRINTITLLDTQAVRYTATLAKPIIIRQKNEVPPTINYAKVDGY
-1585 HEDNSVSYKYKAE
+1585 NTFASVVSASGE
-1598 NVNVIGTQ
+1598 SMEVTLPTQEEFGTQ
-1606 SISTIQANDGSI
+1606 KGELPVYPTGSGWGSPVSTSSTKYCYVVKSDQKTNKVSSGCSGSTTYIYFEFTYYQYERIQ
-1618 AYTLKLASELSI
+1618 
-1630 VQENHAV
+1630 
-1637 PSAAFRVDNEA
+1637 RVYERTDTTK
-1648 FLSPEG
+1648 FYSV
-1654 KTSENGRPFTFILP
+1654 TSGLTGWKIGERT
-1668 DELYA
+1668 YA
-1673 SKDGKT
+1673 PG
-1679 YVETQITEE
+1679 
-1688 GDKETKTEGENL
+1688 
-1700 TDKLPSVASV
+1700 
-1710 QNGDWTPLTNGNPI
+1710 
-1724 KAYVETVKV
+1724 ETVKV
-1733 EKNNHF
+1733 
-1739 SVKAASLTQWH
+1739 
-1750 NTKADY
+1750 
-1756 KKTWTQEKYWIYPG
+1756 
-1770 LSQTTSQTVN
+1770 
-1780 ASGTIT
+1780 
-1786 SVWDTNY
+1786 
-1793 YTVITS
+1793 
-1799 LKAWDVDGVVHNPG
+1799 DGVLTATPVIGQLDSVFLREESVTMVHRTTQDVAANPA
-1813 ETITVSGNSIIRPM
+1813 TSK
-1827 YNEERTLV
+1827 
-1835 QRVSTIEVTNGKT
+1835 STGPKDKT
-1848 EATYIANRVAT
+1848 QN
-1859 ITVRPDSKVDPDVT
+1859 PD
-1873 GESDRYCV
+1873 E
-1881 WKTCAD
+1881 
-1887 YPYKGSDA
+1887 
-1895 AAKAAAEAT
+1895 AAKQYT
-1904 VVPTIPGYTK
+1904 LPQGYNWFNS
-1914 KAALTAGTVVSSCDK
+1914 ADPYDK
-1929 EWTQYS
+1929 RGL
-1935 SNTTGTTTT
+1935 NTTERQIGEDFQ
-1944 TKITYD
+1944 KD
-1950 ANGNELSRT
+1950 QRKK
-1959 ESTTTN
+1959 

>member
-12 LLVAAIVAVSATFA
+12 LLVAAVVAVSATFA
-26 WITLSRAPEVTGIA
+26 WITLSRAPEVTGVA

-56 DGSQPDNFDI
+56 DGSQPDDFDI

-268 PMTWKELVDNRLDY
+268 PMTWKELVDNQLDY

-306 DLGIIETD
+306 DLGIIEGD
-314 VSLLHQYKADY
+314 VNLLHQYKADY

-333 WGTWSKTEELKHPLN
+333 WGTWSKTEELEQPLN
-348 TIVADLIDHGSMTID
+348 KIVARLIDHGTMTID

-385 SANGKNRKAY
+385 SANGKNRKVY

-408 VDESYRLNGRGECT
+408 IDESYRLNGRGECT

-492 ATVTDEEGEILRY
+492 ATVTDEEGEVLRY

-644 SEVQGQLNLQFGSS
+644 SEIQGQLNLQFGSS

-775 KGFDLKSVSWSE
+775 KGFDLKSVGWSE

-870 NGSYRDLGD
+870 NGSYKDLGD

-949 DLAWE
+949 DLTWK

-977 SMQGGQALTKAT
+977 SMQGGQTLTKAT

-1045 HNSETNGYYSVPAGD
+1045 HNSETNDYYSVPAGD

-1112 TNPIIWVGSDDV
+1112 ANPIIWVGSDDV
-1124 SKAYAADR
+1124 SKAYAADQ
-1132 LVDESGNARPYE
+1132 LVDEGGNARPYE

-1189 KVTIRDDAGR
+1189 KVTIRDDAGH

-1237 SFTWDGEQCLWT
+1237 SFTWDGERRLWT

-1259 VGRYTV
+1259 VGQYTV

-1294 TKSPDSS
+1294 TKGPDSS
-1301 NISLEDVKQVTKEFG
+1301 NISLEDVKQTTRVFG
-1316 KNSNNNVTGT
+1316 KSGNNVTGT
-1326 FLQSYDLGGTNLKV
+1326 FLEKYPLDGTNLKV
-1340 SLTPKDKDGNQYAV
+1340 SLKPKDKDGNQYAV
-1354 LENVTASLKLTY
+1354 LDDVTAVLKLTY
-1366 KNGKTAPYGGYS
+1366 KDKTTAPYGGYT
-1378 WTDTSAYE
+1378 WIGESAYE

-1391 MAAGDGNSVYK
+1391 MAAGDGSSVYK
-1402 AEATPLLAG
+1402 AGATPLLAG

-1425 TTMNLSDISAWSKA
+1425 TMLNLSDISAYSKA
-1439 PDVTMALADG
+1439 PDVTMALANG
-1449 TPETVTVNKGG
+1449 TPTTVTVNADAGTAA
-1460 GIEYS
+1460 S
-1465 EVFTANNE
+1465 TNTFTGNNT
-1473 VKDKGHAAVLF
+1473 VVNDGHAAVLF
-1484 ANATRFTADNNKGE
+1484 ASYRPFTAAENPGVYNE
-1498 YKYKKLEGLS
+1498 YNQDGMYAEEFAHYEMPKLKFKLTDLSTTGVSVEMQVPGSGSVKLEN
-1508 GYVDKTAYD
+1508 DKETAES
-1517 TTYSDY
+1517 TQIGTVKTGTEKREGTYTWEFLGKPVS
-1523 FADYSVPSLKFSVND
+1523 ADCEYTYNTELPQVIGEKEIQTITVTSQGTSYSLKLKAPLTIIQKNTAVPSIRFVVDNDKFVTPETKESLD
-1538 GGTACRSFTLIIP
+1538 GRSFTYVLPKSLEAKAGGSTVTERVTAETSETVTTGDDPDAKVLGTPIT
-1551 NNNGQAA
+1551 NNMNWGGTTVTGSEKVYTVTNGTKKGSHKAGW
-1558 VFASGEG
+1558 FNASGT
-1565 AYANVQ
+1565 YYWR
-1571 IGYIEET
+1571 YITSQLYVIEQQTQTAT
-1578 TADMPGK
+1578 TTVT
-1585 HEDNSVSYKYKAE
+1585 VS
-1598 NVNVIGTQ
+1598 GT
-1606 SISTIQANDGSI
+1606 T
-1618 AYTLKLASELSI
+1618 
-1630 VQENHAV
+1630 V
-1637 PSAAFRVDNEA
+1637 
-1648 FLSPEG
+1648 
-1654 KTSENGRPFTFILP
+1654 
-1668 DELYA
+1668 
-1673 SKDGKT
+1673 
-1679 YVETQITEE
+1679 
-1688 GDKETKTEGENL
+1688 ETKTEMVY
-1700 TDKLPSVASV
+1700 DV
-1710 QNGDWTPLTNGNPI
+1710 
-1724 KAYVETVKV
+1724 
-1733 EKNNHF
+1733 
-1739 SVKAASLTQWH
+1739 
-1750 NTKADY
+1750 
-1756 KKTWTQEKYWIYPG
+1756 
-1770 LSQTTSQTVN
+1770 TTSLDY
-1780 ASGTIT
+1780 
-1786 SVWDTNY
+1786 W
-1793 YTVITS
+1793 
-1799 LKAWDVDGVVHNPG
+1799 KVDGNRCEPG
-1813 ETITVSGNSIIRPM
+1813 TEVTVSGNSVAEPVYKTI
-1827 YNEERTLV
+1827 RTLIQKLV
-1835 QRVSTIEVTNGKT
+1835 
-1848 EATYIANRVAT
+1848 
-1859 ITVRPDSKVDPDVT
+1859 
-1873 GESDRYCV
+1873 
-1881 WKTCAD
+1881 
-1887 YPYKGSDA
+1887 
-1895 AAKAAAEAT
+1895 
-1904 VVPTIPGYTK
+1904 
-1914 KAALTAGTVVSSCDK
+1914 
-1929 EWTQYS
+1929 
-1935 SNTTGTTTT
+1935 TTTT
-1944 TKITYD
+1944 VNGDTDYTFRTTCTAVETKSAGAGKTAEGTTKYCEHLTCSYTKGGEADALKDSTVKEPTNPGYKKVSSATPGIVRDISNSKWERYGDPIVKSGETTVSKVCYD
-1950 ANGNELSRT
+1950 GNGNVLWS
-1959 ESTTTN
+1959 S

>member
-12 LLVAAIVAVSATFA
+12 LLVATIVAVSATFA

-157 YTTTISD
+157 YTTTIGD

-210 QDKLDKAS
+210 QDKLDGSS

-237 QEVMEKQKD
+237 QGVMEKQKE

-268 PMTWKELVDNRLDY
+268 PMTWKELVDNQLDY

-306 DLGIIETD
+306 DLGIIEND

-333 WGTWSKTEELKHPLN
+333 WSTWSKTEELKYPLN
-348 TIVADLIDHGSMTID
+348 TIVAHLIDHGSMTID
-363 LNDDGQERKVT
+363 LNDDGKERKVT

-422 IRVSFLATI
+422 IRVSYVLTI
-431 TVNGKA
+431 TVYGKA

-492 ATVTDEEGEILRY
+492 ATVTDEEGEVLRY

-644 SEVQGQLNLQFGSS
+644 SEIQGQLNLQFGSS

-678 TADKLELDYDTAT
+678 TADKLELEYDTAT

-775 KGFDLKSVSWSE
+775 KGFDLKSVGWSE

-870 NGSYRDLGD
+870 NGSYKDLGD

-949 DLAWE
+949 DLTWR

-977 SMQGGQALTKAT
+977 SMQGGQTLTKAT

-1045 HNSETNGYYSVPAGD
+1045 HNSETNDYYSVPAGD

-1112 TNPIIWVGSDDV
+1112 ANPIIWVGSDDV
-1124 SKAYAADR
+1124 SKAYAADQ
-1132 LVDESGNARPYE
+1132 LVDESGNPRPYE

-1237 SFTWDGEQCLWT
+1237 SFTWDGEQRLWT

-1259 VGRYTV
+1259 VGQYTV

-1294 TKSPDSS
+1294 TKGPDSS
-1301 NISLEDVKQVTKEFG
+1301 NISLEDVKQTTRVFG
-1316 KNSNNNVTGT
+1316 KSGNNVTGT
-1326 FLQSYDLGGTNLKV
+1326 FLEKYPLEGTNLKV
-1340 SLTPKDKDGNQYAV
+1340 SLQPKDSDGRQYAV
-1354 LENVTASLKLTY
+1354 LDDVTAVLKLTY
-1366 KNGKTAPYGGYS
+1366 KDKKTAPNGGYT
-1378 WTDTSAYE
+1378 WAETSAYE

-1391 MAAGDGNSVYK
+1391 MTAGDGSGTYK
-1402 AEATPLLAG
+1402 AGATPLLAG

-1425 TTMNLSDISAWSKA
+1425 TTLNLSDISAWSKA

-1449 TPETVTVNKGG
+1449 TPTTVTVNADAGTAA
-1460 GIEYS
+1460 S
-1465 EVFTANNE
+1465 TNTFTGNNT
-1473 VKDKGHAAVLF
+1473 VVNDGHAAVLF
-1484 ANATRFTADNNKGE
+1484 ASYRPFTAAENPGVYNE
-1498 YKYKKLEGLS
+1498 YNQDGMYAEEFAHYEMPKLKFKLTDLSTTGVSVEMQVPGSGSVKLEN
-1508 GYVDKTAYD
+1508 DKETAEGAQIG
-1517 TTYSDY
+1517 TVKTGTEKRAGTYSWEILGKPFSEDCEY
-1523 FADYSVPSLKFSVND
+1523 TYNTELPQVIGEKEIQSITVTSQGTSYSLKLKTPLDIVQKNTAVPSIRFVVDNDKFVTPATKESLD
-1538 GGTACRSFTLIIP
+1538 GRSFTYVLP
-1551 NNNGQAA
+1551 KELEAKAGGST
-1558 VFASGEG
+1558 VTER
-1565 AYANVQ
+1565 
-1571 IGYIEET
+1571 
-1578 TADMPGK
+1578 
-1585 HEDNSVSYKYKAE
+1585 VSAE
-1598 NVNVIGTQ
+1598 
-1606 SISTIQANDGSI
+1606 
-1618 AYTLKLASELSI
+1618 
-1630 VQENHAV
+1630 
-1637 PSAAFRVDNEA
+1637 
-1648 FLSPEG
+1648 
-1654 KTSENGRPFTFILP
+1654 TSETVTTGDDPDAKVLGTPITNNMNWGGTTVTGSEKVYTVTNGTKKGSHKAGWFNTPGTYYWRYITSQ
-1668 DELYA
+1668 LY
-1673 SKDGKT
+1673 
-1679 YVETQITEE
+1679 VIEQQTQTATTTVTVS
-1688 GDKETKTEGENL
+1688 GTTVETKTEMVY
-1700 TDKLPSVASV
+1700 DV
-1710 QNGDWTPLTNGNPI
+1710 
-1724 KAYVETVKV
+1724 
-1733 EKNNHF
+1733 
-1739 SVKAASLTQWH
+1739 
-1750 NTKADY
+1750 
-1756 KKTWTQEKYWIYPG
+1756 
-1770 LSQTTSQTVN
+1770 TTSLDY
-1780 ASGTIT
+1780 
-1786 SVWDTNY
+1786 W
-1793 YTVITS
+1793 
-1799 LKAWDVDGVVHNPG
+1799 KVDGNRCEPG
-1813 ETITVSGNSIIRPM
+1813 TEVIVSGNSVAEPVYKTI
-1827 YNEERTLV
+1827 RTLIQKLV
-1835 QRVSTIEVTNGKT
+1835 
-1848 EATYIANRVAT
+1848 
-1859 ITVRPDSKVDPDVT
+1859 
-1873 GESDRYCV
+1873 
-1881 WKTCAD
+1881 
-1887 YPYKGSDA
+1887 
-1895 AAKAAAEAT
+1895 
-1904 VVPTIPGYTK
+1904 
-1914 KAALTAGTVVSSCDK
+1914 
-1929 EWTQYS
+1929 
-1935 SNTTGTTTT
+1935 TTTT
-1944 TKITYD
+1944 VNGDTDYTFRTTCTAVETKSAGAGKTAEGTTKYCEHLTCSYTKGGEADALKDSTAKEPTNPGYKKVSSATPGIVRDISNSKWERYGDPIVKSGETTVSKVCYD
-1950 ANGNELSRT
+1950 GNGNVLWS
-1959 ESTTTN
+1959 S

>member
-139 KDGTFIT
+139 KDGAFIT

-210 QDKLDKAS
+210 QDKLDGSS

-223 APYLG
+223 APYLRD
-228 NMIPLYEAV
+228 MIPLYEAV
-237 QEVMEKQKD
+237 QGVMEKQKD

-254 QSYLHANNTGGEYK
+254 QSYLHANNTSGEYK
-268 PMTWKELVDNRLDY
+268 PMTWKELVDNQLDY

-306 DLGIIETD
+306 DLGIIEND

-333 WGTWSKTEELKHPLN
+333 WSTWSKTEELKYPLN
-348 TIVADLIDHGSMTID
+348 TIVAHLIDHGSMTID
-363 LNDDGQERKVT
+363 LNDDGKERKVT

-385 SANGKNRKAY
+385 GANGKNRKAY

-422 IRVSFLATI
+422 IRVSYVLTI
-431 TVNGKA
+431 TVYGKA

-563 SGELLAQ
+563 NGELLAQ

-644 SEVQGQLNLQFGSS
+644 SEIQGQLNLQFGSS

-691 SAEELTT
+691 SDEELTT

-740 WTGKYRFVAPGTY
+740 WTGKYLFVAPGTY

-775 KGFDLKSVSWSE
+775 KGFDLKSVGWGE

-870 NGSYRDLGD
+870 NGSYKDLGD
-879 SKKTLDLALG
+879 SKKTLNLALG

-977 SMQGGQALTKAT
+977 SMQGGQTLTKAT

-1020 PLTNDAQ
+1020 PLTSDAQ

-1045 HNSETNGYYSVPAGD
+1045 HNSETNDYYSVPAGD

-1075 TRQLGEDRQEQTQ
+1075 TRQLGEDKQEQTQ

-1112 TNPIIWVGSDDV
+1112 ANPIIWVGSDDV
-1124 SKAYAADR
+1124 SKAYAAKQ

-1171 SKSSTEFMHRF
+1171 SKSGTEFMHRF

-1189 KVTIRDDAGR
+1189 KVTIRDDAGH

-1237 SFTWDGEQCLWT
+1237 SFTWDGEQRLWT

-1294 TKSPDSS
+1294 TKGPDSS
-1301 NISLEDVKQVTKEFG
+1301 NISLEDVKQTTRVFG
-1316 KNSNNNVTGT
+1316 KSGNNVTGT
-1326 FLQSYDLGGTNLKV
+1326 FLEKYPLEGTNLKV
-1340 SLTPKDKDGNQYAV
+1340 SLQPKDSDGRQYAV
-1354 LENVTASLKLTY
+1354 LDDVTAVLKLTY
-1366 KNGKTAPYGGYS
+1366 KDKKTAPYGGYTWS
-1378 WTDTSAYE
+1378 GESAYE

-1391 MAAGDGNSVYK
+1391 MTAGDGNGTYK
-1402 AEATPLLAG
+1402 AGATPLLAG

-1425 TTMNLSDISAWSKA
+1425 TTLNLSDISAYSKL
-1439 PDVTMALADG
+1439 PDVTMALADE
-1449 TPETVTVNKGG
+1449 TPATVTVNADAGTAA
-1460 GIEYS
+1460 S
-1465 EVFTANNE
+1465 TNTFTGNNT
-1473 VKDKGHAAVLF
+1473 VVNDGHAAVLF
-1484 ANATRFTADNNKGE
+1484 ASYRPFTAAENPGVYNE
-1498 YKYKKLEGLS
+1498 YNQDGMYAEEFAHYEMPKLKFKLTDLSTTGVSVEMQVPGSGSVKLEN
-1508 GYVDKTAYD
+1508 DKETAEG
-1517 TTYSDY
+1517 TQIGTVKTGTEKRAGTYTWEFLGKPFSEDCEY
-1523 FADYSVPSLKFSVND
+1523 TYNTELPQVIGEKEIQSITVTSQGTSYSLKLKTPLDIVQKNTAVPSIHFVVDNDKFVTPETKDSSDGRSFTYVLPKSLEAKAGGSTVTERVTAENSETVTTGD
-1538 GGTACRSFTLIIP
+1538 DPDTKVLGTPITNNMNWGGTAVTESERIYTVT
-1551 NNNGQAA
+1551 NGTK
-1558 VFASGEG
+1558 S
-1565 AYANVQ
+1565 
-1571 IGYIEET
+1571 
-1578 TADMPGK
+1578 GK
-1585 HEDNSVSYKYKAE
+1585 HSRYGISGTFYWRYMTSQLYVVEQQTQTATTTVTVS
-1598 NVNVIGTQ
+1598 
-1606 SISTIQANDGSI
+1606 
-1618 AYTLKLASELSI
+1618 
-1630 VQENHAV
+1630 
-1637 PSAAFRVDNEA
+1637 
-1648 FLSPEG
+1648 G
-1654 KTSENGRPFTFILP
+1654 KT
-1668 DELYA
+1668 
-1673 SKDGKT
+1673 
-1679 YVETQITEE
+1679 V
-1688 GDKETKTEGENL
+1688 ETKTEMVY
-1700 TDKLPSVASV
+1700 DA
-1710 QNGDWTPLTNGNPI
+1710 
-1724 KAYVETVKV
+1724 
-1733 EKNNHF
+1733 
-1739 SVKAASLTQWH
+1739 
-1750 NTKADY
+1750 
-1756 KKTWTQEKYWIYPG
+1756 
-1770 LSQTTSQTVN
+1770 TTSLDY
-1780 ASGTIT
+1780 
-1786 SVWDTNY
+1786 W
-1793 YTVITS
+1793 
-1799 LKAWDVDGVVHNPG
+1799 KVDGKRCEPG
-1813 ETITVSGNSIIRPM
+1813 AKVTVSGNSVAEPVYKTI
-1827 YNEERTLV
+1827 RTLV
-1835 QRVSTIEVTNGKT
+1835 QKLV
-1848 EATYIANRVAT
+1848 
-1859 ITVRPDSKVDPDVT
+1859 
-1873 GESDRYCV
+1873 
-1881 WKTCAD
+1881 
-1887 YPYKGSDA
+1887 
-1895 AAKAAAEAT
+1895 
-1904 VVPTIPGYTK
+1904 
-1914 KAALTAGTVVSSCDK
+1914 
-1929 EWTQYS
+1929 
-1935 SNTTGTTTT
+1935 TTTT
-1944 TKITYD
+1944 VNGDTDYTFRTTCTAVETKLVGAGAETEGTEKYCSHWTCSYT
-1950 ANGNELSRT
+1950 NGNKNDALKSQIIEPTNPGYKKVSSATPGIVRDISNSKW
-1959 ESTTTN
+1959 ERYGDPIVKSGETTVSKVCYDGNGNVLWSS

>member
-12 LLVAAIVAVSATFA
+12 LLVAAIVTVSATFA
-26 WITLSRAPEVTGIA
+26 WITLSRAPEVTGVA

-116 WGASYGGDGRI
+116 WGASYGEDGRI

-268 PMTWKELVDNRLDY
+268 PMTWKELVDNQLDY

-306 DLGIIETD
+306 DLGIIEGD
-314 VSLLHQYKADY
+314 VNLLHQYKADY

-333 WGTWSKTEELKHPLN
+333 WGTWSKTEELEQPLN
-348 TIVADLIDHGSMTID
+348 KIVARLIDHGTMTID

-385 SANGKNRKAY
+385 SANGKNRKVY

-408 VDESYRLNGRGECT
+408 IDESYRLNGRGECT

-492 ATVTDEEGEILRY
+492 ATVTDEEGEVLRY

-644 SEVQGQLNLQFGSS
+644 SEIQGQLNLQFGSS

-760 NGVDYALDEPVTIQV
+760 NGVDYALDEPVAIQV
-775 KGFDLKSVSWSE
+775 KGFDLKSVGWSE

-870 NGSYRDLGD
+870 NGSYKDLGD

-949 DLAWE
+949 DLTWK

-977 SMQGGQALTKAT
+977 SMQGGQTLTKAT

-1045 HNSETNGYYSVPAGD
+1045 HNSETNDYYSVPAGD

-1112 TNPIIWVGSDDV
+1112 ANPIIWVGSDDV
-1124 SKAYAADR
+1124 SKAYAADQ

-1189 KVTIRDDAGR
+1189 KVTIRDDAGH

-1237 SFTWDGEQCLWT
+1237 SFTWDGEQRLWT

-1259 VGRYTV
+1259 VGQYTV

-1280 EAGTAG
+1280 EASTAG

-1294 TKSPDSS
+1294 TKGPDSS
-1301 NISLEDVKQVTKEFG
+1301 NISLEDVKQTTRVFG
-1316 KNSNNNVTGT
+1316 KSGNNVTGT
-1326 FLQSYDLGGTNLKV
+1326 FLEKYPLDGTNLKV
-1340 SLTPKDKDGNQYAV
+1340 SLQPKDSDGRQYAV
-1354 LENVTASLKLTY
+1354 LDDVTAVLKLTY
-1366 KNGKTAPYGGYS
+1366 KDKKTAPNGGYT
-1378 WTDTSAYE
+1378 WAETSAYE

-1391 MAAGDGNSVYK
+1391 MTAGDGNSVYK
-1402 AEATPLLAG
+1402 AGSTPLLAG

-1425 TTMNLSDISAWSKA
+1425 TTLNLSDISAYSKA
-1439 PDVTMALADG
+1439 PDVTVVGVSPAIGDTFDTNLYKGRDMQYYEVAQRNGQIVSVSNYYSEEENEANVYIKADKVKNDVCNDYLVDYTLPRVTLKLSSAG
-1449 TPETVTVNKGG
+1449 TEFAEAIVSMGNGTSKFTFNKDDSISTQEIGTVGKDSWEYQTGTIFGVAQYETVEYETRQELGEQTINSIDFKDAGITYNVTLSRAITIRENNSAPPSLTYVCTESGYAMPNAVKSVDGKAITVVLPTTNTTEKRESQATEPTAWRETGRSTQNLTYYSVDSVTAVEKGGKVWFVDTRRWDATATFTYHLYERTKVTEERTASAQEVLQTYGLVGWNINGTTYQPGETVTITGVATAIAEIGPIGDPTILGQPTITKFRRTTESDKFVKNETATVEKTGLD
-1460 GIEYS
+1460 YS
-1465 EVFTANNE
+1465 A
-1473 VKDKGHAAVLF
+1473 GSQAAKNTVLALYAEKKPTGYEWF
-1484 ANATRFTADNNKGE
+1484 NATD
-1498 YKYKKLEGLS
+1498 
-1508 GYVDKTAYD
+1508 
-1517 TTYSDY
+1517 
-1523 FADYSVPSLKFSVND
+1523 P
-1538 GGTACRSFTLIIP
+1538 
-1551 NNNGQAA
+1551 
-1558 VFASGEG
+1558 
-1565 AYANVQ
+1565 
-1571 IGYIEET
+1571 
-1578 TADMPGK
+1578 
-1585 HEDNSVSYKYKAE
+1585 
-1598 NVNVIGTQ
+1598 
-1606 SISTIQANDGSI
+1606 
-1618 AYTLKLASELSI
+1618 
-1630 VQENHAV
+1630 
-1637 PSAAFRVDNEA
+1637 
-1648 FLSPEG
+1648 
-1654 KTSENGRPFTFILP
+1654 
-1668 DELYA
+1668 
-1673 SKDGKT
+1673 
-1679 YVETQITEE
+1679 
-1688 GDKETKTEGENL
+1688 
-1700 TDKLPSVASV
+1700 
-1710 QNGDWTPLTNGNPI
+1710 
-1724 KAYVETVKV
+1724 
-1733 EKNNHF
+1733 
-1739 SVKAASLTQWH
+1739 
-1750 NTKADY
+1750 KAD
-1756 KKTWTQEKYWIYPG
+1756 EHLLVPR
-1770 LSQTTSQTVN
+1770 V
-1780 ASGTIT
+1780 
-1786 SVWDTNY
+1786 
-1793 YTVITS
+1793 
-1799 LKAWDVDGVVHNPG
+1799 
-1813 ETITVSGNSIIRPM
+1813 
-1827 YNEERTLV
+1827 EELT
-1835 QRVSTIEVTNGKT
+1835 GK
-1848 EATYIANRVAT
+1848 
-1859 ITVRPDSKVDPDVT
+1859 
-1873 GESDRYCV
+1873 G
-1881 WKTCAD
+1881 
-1887 YPYKGSDA
+1887 
-1895 AAKAAAEAT
+1895 
-1904 VVPTIPGYTK
+1904 
-1914 KAALTAGTVVSSCDK
+1914 
-1929 EWTQYS
+1929 
-1935 SNTTGTTTT
+1935 
-1944 TKITYD
+1944 
-1950 ANGNELSRT
+1950 
-1959 ESTTTN
+1959 

>member
-139 KDGTFIT
+139 KDGAFIT

-210 QDKLDKAS
+210 QDKLDGSS

-223 APYLG
+223 APYLRD
-228 NMIPLYEAV
+228 MIPLYEAV
-237 QEVMEKQKD
+237 QGVMEKQKD

-254 QSYLHANNTGGEYK
+254 QSYLHANNTSGEYK
-268 PMTWKELVDNRLDY
+268 PMTWKELVDNQLDY

-306 DLGIIETD
+306 DLGIIEND

-333 WGTWSKTEELKHPLN
+333 WSTWSKTEELKYPLN
-348 TIVADLIDHGSMTID
+348 TIVAHLIDHGSMTID
-363 LNDDGQERKVT
+363 LNDDGKERKVT

-385 SANGKNRKAY
+385 GANGKNRKAY

-422 IRVSFLATI
+422 IRVSYVLTI
-431 TVNGKA
+431 TVYGKA

-563 SGELLAQ
+563 NGELLAQ

-644 SEVQGQLNLQFGSS
+644 SEIQGQLNLQFGSS

-691 SAEELTT
+691 SDEELTT

-740 WTGKYRFVAPGTY
+740 WTGKYLFVAPGTY

-775 KGFDLKSVSWSE
+775 KGFDLKSVGWGE

-870 NGSYRDLGD
+870 NGSYKDLGD

-977 SMQGGQALTKAT
+977 SMQGGQTLTKAT

-1020 PLTNDAQ
+1020 PLTSDAQ

-1045 HNSETNGYYSVPAGD
+1045 HNSETNDYYSVPAGD

-1075 TRQLGEDRQEQTQ
+1075 TRQLGEDKQEQTQ

-1112 TNPIIWVGSDDV
+1112 ANPIIWVGSDDV
-1124 SKAYAADR
+1124 SKAYAAKQ

-1171 SKSSTEFMHRF
+1171 SKSGTEFMHRF

-1189 KVTIRDDAGR
+1189 KVTIRDDAGH

-1237 SFTWDGEQCLWT
+1237 SFTWDGEQRLWT

-1294 TKSPDSS
+1294 TKGPDSS
-1301 NISLEDVKQVTKEFG
+1301 NISLEDVKQTTRVFG
-1316 KNSNNNVTGT
+1316 KSGNNVTGT
-1326 FLQSYDLGGTNLKV
+1326 FLEKYPLEGTNLKV
-1340 SLTPKDKDGNQYAV
+1340 SLQPKDSDGRQYAV
-1354 LENVTASLKLTY
+1354 LDDVTAVLKLTY
-1366 KNGKTAPYGGYS
+1366 KDKKTAPYGGYTWS
-1378 WTDTSAYE
+1378 GESAYE

-1391 MAAGDGNSVYK
+1391 MTAGDGNGTYK
-1402 AEATPLLAG
+1402 AGATPLLAG

-1425 TTMNLSDISAWSKA
+1425 TTLNLSDISAYSKL
-1439 PDVTMALADG
+1439 PDVTMALADE
-1449 TPETVTVNKGG
+1449 TPATVTVNADAGTAA
-1460 GIEYS
+1460 S
-1465 EVFTANNE
+1465 TNTFTGNNT
-1473 VKDKGHAAVLF
+1473 VVNDGHAAVLF
-1484 ANATRFTADNNKGE
+1484 ASYRPFTAAENPGVYNE
-1498 YKYKKLEGLS
+1498 YNQDGMYAEEFAHYEMPKLKFKLTDLSTTGVSVEMQVPGSGSVKLEN
-1508 GYVDKTAYD
+1508 DKETAEG
-1517 TTYSDY
+1517 TQIGTVKTGTEKRAGTYTWEFLGKPFSEDCEY
-1523 FADYSVPSLKFSVND
+1523 TYNTELPQVIGEKEIQSITVTSQGTSYSLKLKTPLDIVQKNTAVPSIHFVVDNDKFVTPETKDSSDGRSFTYVLPKSLEAKAGGSTVTERVTAENSETVTTGD
-1538 GGTACRSFTLIIP
+1538 DPDTKVLGTPITNNMNWGGTAVTESERIYTVT
-1551 NNNGQAA
+1551 NGTK
-1558 VFASGEG
+1558 S
-1565 AYANVQ
+1565 
-1571 IGYIEET
+1571 
-1578 TADMPGK
+1578 GK
-1585 HEDNSVSYKYKAE
+1585 HSRYGISGTFYWRYMTSQLYVVEQQTQTATTTVTVS
-1598 NVNVIGTQ
+1598 
-1606 SISTIQANDGSI
+1606 
-1618 AYTLKLASELSI
+1618 
-1630 VQENHAV
+1630 
-1637 PSAAFRVDNEA
+1637 
-1648 FLSPEG
+1648 G
-1654 KTSENGRPFTFILP
+1654 KT
-1668 DELYA
+1668 
-1673 SKDGKT
+1673 
-1679 YVETQITEE
+1679 V
-1688 GDKETKTEGENL
+1688 ETKTEMVY
-1700 TDKLPSVASV
+1700 DA
-1710 QNGDWTPLTNGNPI
+1710 
-1724 KAYVETVKV
+1724 
-1733 EKNNHF
+1733 
-1739 SVKAASLTQWH
+1739 
-1750 NTKADY
+1750 
-1756 KKTWTQEKYWIYPG
+1756 
-1770 LSQTTSQTVN
+1770 TTSLDY
-1780 ASGTIT
+1780 
-1786 SVWDTNY
+1786 W
-1793 YTVITS
+1793 
-1799 LKAWDVDGVVHNPG
+1799 KVDGKRCEPG
-1813 ETITVSGNSIIRPM
+1813 AKVTVSGNSVAEPVYKTI
-1827 YNEERTLV
+1827 RTLV
-1835 QRVSTIEVTNGKT
+1835 QKLV
-1848 EATYIANRVAT
+1848 
-1859 ITVRPDSKVDPDVT
+1859 
-1873 GESDRYCV
+1873 
-1881 WKTCAD
+1881 
-1887 YPYKGSDA
+1887 
-1895 AAKAAAEAT
+1895 
-1904 VVPTIPGYTK
+1904 
-1914 KAALTAGTVVSSCDK
+1914 
-1929 EWTQYS
+1929 
-1935 SNTTGTTTT
+1935 TTTT
-1944 TKITYD
+1944 VNGDTDYTFRTTCTAVETKLVGAGAETEGTEKYCSHWTCSYT
-1950 ANGNELSRT
+1950 NGNKNDALKSQIIEPTNPGYKKVSSATPGIVRDISNSKW
-1959 ESTTTN
+1959 ERYGDPIVKSGETTVSKVCYDGNGNVLWSS

>member
-185 EAYGNDRDG
+185 EAYGNDQDG

-210 QDKLDKAS
+210 QDRLDGSS

-268 PMTWKELVDNRLDY
+268 PMTWKELVDNQLDY

-306 DLGIIETD
+306 DLGIIEND

-325 EENGTAYY
+325 EGNGTAYY
-333 WGTWSKTEELKHPLN
+333 WGTWSKTEELAHPLN
-348 TIVADLIDHGSMTID
+348 KIVADLIDHGSMTID
-363 LNDDGQERKVT
+363 LNDDGKERKVT

-385 SANGKNRKAY
+385 GANGKNRKAY

-422 IRVSFLATI
+422 IRVSYVLTI
-431 TVNGKA
+431 TVYGKA

-636 TNDMVLAA
+636 TNDMILAA

-775 KGFDLKSVSWSE
+775 KGFDLKSVGWSE

-1045 HNSETNGYYSVPAGD
+1045 HNGETNGYYSVPVGD

-1112 TNPIIWVGSDDV
+1112 ANPIIWVGSDDV

-1259 VGRYTV
+1259 VGQYTV

-1280 EAGTAG
+1280 KAGTAG
-1286 VPAAYTLM
+1286 VPAAYTIT
-1294 TKSPDSS
+1294 TKGPDSS

-1316 KNSNNNVTGT
+1316 KNSSNNVTGT
-1326 FLQSYDLGGTNLKV
+1326 FLQSYDLSGTNLKV
-1340 SLTPKDKDGNQYAV
+1340 SLKPKDNAGRQYAV
-1354 LENVTASLKLTY
+1354 LDNVTATLKLTY
-1366 KNGKTAPYGGYS
+1366 KNGKTAPNGGYS
-1378 WTDTSAYE
+1378 WTDTSTYE
-1386 NITLP
+1386 NITLD
-1391 MAAGDGNSVYK
+1391 MTAGDGNGIYK
-1402 AEATPLLAG
+1402 GGATPLLAG

-1425 TTMNLSDISAWSKA
+1425 TTKNLSDISAYSKL
-1439 PDVTMALADG
+1439 PDVTVVGVSPAIG
-1449 TPETVTVNKGG
+1449 
-1460 GIEYS
+1460 
-1465 EVFTANNE
+1465 
-1473 VKDKGHAAVLF
+1473 
-1484 ANATRFTADNNKGE
+1484 
-1498 YKYKKLEGLS
+1498 
-1508 GYVDKTAYD
+1508 D
-1517 TTYSDY
+1517 T
-1523 FADYSVPSLKFSVND
+1523 F
-1538 GGTACRSFTLIIP
+1538 
-1551 NNNGQAA
+1551 
-1558 VFASGEG
+1558 
-1565 AYANVQ
+1565 
-1571 IGYIEET
+1571 
-1578 TADMPGK
+1578 
-1585 HEDNSVSYKYKAE
+1585 
-1598 NVNVIGTQ
+1598 
-1606 SISTIQANDGSI
+1606 
-1618 AYTLKLASELSI
+1618 
-1630 VQENHAV
+1630 
-1637 PSAAFRVDNEA
+1637 
-1648 FLSPEG
+1648 
-1654 KTSENGRPFTFILP
+1654 
-1668 DELYA
+1668 
-1673 SKDGKT
+1673 
-1679 YVETQITEE
+1679 
-1688 GDKETKTEGENL
+1688 
-1700 TDKLPSVASV
+1700 
-1710 QNGDWTPLTNGNPI
+1710 
-1724 KAYVETVKV
+1724 
-1733 EKNNHF
+1733 
-1739 SVKAASLTQWH
+1739 
-1750 NTKADY
+1750 
-1756 KKTWTQEKYWIYPG
+1756 
-1770 LSQTTSQTVN
+1770 
-1780 ASGTIT
+1780 
-1786 SVWDTNY
+1786 DTN
-1793 YTVITS
+1793 
-1799 LKAWDVDGVVHNPG
+1799 L
-1813 ETITVSGNSIIRPM
+1813 
-1827 YNEERTLV
+1827 
-1835 QRVSTIEVTNGKT
+1835 
-1848 EATYIANRVAT
+1848 
-1859 ITVRPDSKVDPDVT
+1859 
-1873 GESDRYCV
+1873 
-1881 WKTCAD
+1881 
-1887 YPYKGSDA
+1887 YKGSDMQYYEVA
-1895 AAKAAAEAT
+1895 QRNGQIVSVSNYYSEEENEANVYIKADKVKNDVCNDYLVDYTLPRVTLKLSSAGTEFAEAIVSIGNGTSKFTFNKDDSISTQEIGTVGKDSWEHQTGTFLGIAQYETVEYETRQEIGEQTINSIDFKDAGITYNVTLSRAITIRENNSAPPSLTYVCTESGYAMPNAVKSVDGKAIIVVLPTTNTTEKRESQATEPTAWSETGRSTQSLTYYSVDSVTAVEKGSKVWFVDTRRWDATATFTYHLYERTKVTEERTASAQEVLQTYGLVGWNINGTTYQPGETVTITGVATAIAEIGPIGDPTILGQPTITKFRRTTESDKFVKNETATVEKTGLNYSAGSQAAKDTVLALYAEKKPTGYEWFNAT
-1904 VVPTIPGYTK
+1904 DPKADEHLLVPRVEE
-1914 KAALTAGTVVSSCDK
+1914 LT
-1929 EWTQYS
+1929 E
-1935 SNTTGTTTT
+1935 
-1944 TKITYD
+1944 
-1950 ANGNELSRT
+1950 NG
-1959 ESTTTN
+1959 

>member
-1 MREKLSAAGLG
+1 M
-12 LLVAAIVAVSATFA
+12 AAIVAVSATFA

-210 QDKLDKAS
+210 QDKLDGSS

-223 APYLG
+223 APYLRD
-228 NMIPLYEAV
+228 MIPLYEAV
-237 QEVMEKQKD
+237 QGVMEKQKD

-268 PMTWKELVDNRLDY
+268 PMTWKELVDNQLDY

-306 DLGIIETD
+306 DLGIIEND

-333 WGTWSKTEELKHPLN
+333 WSTWSKTEELKYPLN
-348 TIVADLIDHGSMTID
+348 TIVAHLIDHGSMTID
-363 LNDDGQERKVT
+363 LNDDGKERKVT

-385 SANGKNRKAY
+385 GANGKNRKAY

-422 IRVSFLATI
+422 IRVSFMLTI
-431 TVNGKA
+431 TVYVKA

-479 RTNHETT
+479 RTNQETT

-492 ATVTDEEGEILRY
+492 AKVTDEEGEILRY

-644 SEVQGQLNLQFGSS
+644 SEIQGQLNLQFGSS

-740 WTGKYRFVAPGTY
+740 WTGKYLFVAPGTY

-775 KGFDLKSVSWSE
+775 KGFDLKSVGWGE

-870 NGSYRDLGD
+870 NGSYKDLGD

-1045 HNSETNGYYSVPAGD
+1045 HNSETNDYYSVPAGD

-1112 TNPIIWVGSDDV
+1112 ANPIIWVGSDDV
-1124 SKAYAADR
+1124 SRAYAADQ

-1150 LSTTVSCSVSVTM
+1150 LSTTVSCSVSVPM

-1189 KVTIRDDAGR
+1189 KVTIRDDAGH

-1237 SFTWDGEQCLWT
+1237 SFTWDGEQRLWT

-1259 VGRYTV
+1259 VGQYTV

-1294 TKSPDSS
+1294 TKGPDSS
-1301 NISLEDVKQVTKEFG
+1301 NISLEDVKQTTRVFG
-1316 KNSNNNVTGT
+1316 KSGNNVTGT
-1326 FLQSYDLGGTNLKV
+1326 FLEKYPLEGTNLKV
-1340 SLTPKDKDGNQYAV
+1340 SLQPKDSDGRQYAV
-1354 LENVTASLKLTY
+1354 LDDVTAVLKLTY
-1366 KNGKTAPYGGYS
+1366 KDKKTAPNGGYT
-1378 WTDTSAYE
+1378 WAETSAYE

-1391 MAAGDGNSVYK
+1391 MTAGDGSGTYK
-1402 AEATPLLAG
+1402 AGATPLLAG

-1425 TTMNLSDISAWSKA
+1425 TTLNLSDISAWSKA

-1449 TPETVTVNKGG
+1449 TPTTVTVNADAGAAA
-1460 GIEYS
+1460 S
-1465 EVFTANNE
+1465 TNTFTGNNT
-1473 VKDKGHAAVLF
+1473 VVNDGHAAVLF
-1484 ANATRFTADNNKGE
+1484 ASYRPFTAAENPGVYNE
-1498 YKYKKLEGLS
+1498 YNQDGMYAEEFAHYEMPKLKFKLTDLSTTGVSVEMQVPGSGSVKLEN
-1508 GYVDKTAYD
+1508 DKETAEG
-1517 TTYSDY
+1517 TQIGTVKTGTEKRAGTYSWEILGKPFSEDCEY
-1523 FADYSVPSLKFSVND
+1523 TYNTELPQVIGEKEIQSITVTSQGTSYSLKLKTPLDIVQKNTAVPSIRFVVDNDKFVTPATKESLN
-1538 GGTACRSFTLIIP
+1538 GRSFTYVLP
-1551 NNNGQAA
+1551 KELEAKAGGST
-1558 VFASGEG
+1558 VTER
-1565 AYANVQ
+1565 
-1571 IGYIEET
+1571 
-1578 TADMPGK
+1578 
-1585 HEDNSVSYKYKAE
+1585 VSAE
-1598 NVNVIGTQ
+1598 
-1606 SISTIQANDGSI
+1606 
-1618 AYTLKLASELSI
+1618 
-1630 VQENHAV
+1630 
-1637 PSAAFRVDNEA
+1637 
-1648 FLSPEG
+1648 
-1654 KTSENGRPFTFILP
+1654 TSETVTTGDDPDAKVLGTPITNNMNWGGTTVTGSEKVYTVTNGTKKGSHKAGWFNTPGTYYWRYITSQ
-1668 DELYA
+1668 LY
-1673 SKDGKT
+1673 
-1679 YVETQITEE
+1679 VIEQQTQTATTTVTVS
-1688 GDKETKTEGENL
+1688 GTTVETKTEMVY
-1700 TDKLPSVASV
+1700 DV
-1710 QNGDWTPLTNGNPI
+1710 
-1724 KAYVETVKV
+1724 
-1733 EKNNHF
+1733 
-1739 SVKAASLTQWH
+1739 
-1750 NTKADY
+1750 
-1756 KKTWTQEKYWIYPG
+1756 
-1770 LSQTTSQTVN
+1770 TTSLDY
-1780 ASGTIT
+1780 
-1786 SVWDTNY
+1786 W
-1793 YTVITS
+1793 
-1799 LKAWDVDGVVHNPG
+1799 KVDGNRCEPG
-1813 ETITVSGNSIIRPM
+1813 TEVIVSGNSVAEPVYKTI
-1827 YNEERTLV
+1827 RTLIQKLV
-1835 QRVSTIEVTNGKT
+1835 
-1848 EATYIANRVAT
+1848 
-1859 ITVRPDSKVDPDVT
+1859 
-1873 GESDRYCV
+1873 
-1881 WKTCAD
+1881 
-1887 YPYKGSDA
+1887 
-1895 AAKAAAEAT
+1895 
-1904 VVPTIPGYTK
+1904 
-1914 KAALTAGTVVSSCDK
+1914 
-1929 EWTQYS
+1929 
-1935 SNTTGTTTT
+1935 TTTT
-1944 TKITYD
+1944 VNGDTDYTFRTTCTAVETKSAGAGKTAEGTTKYCEHLTCSYTKGGEADALKDSTAKEPTNPGYKKVSSATPGIVRDISNSKWERYGDPIVKSGETTVSKVCYD
-1950 ANGNELSRT
+1950 GNGNVLWS
-1959 ESTTTN
+1959 S